1 MGDLDLDSTIEGG
14 GGHWQGTL
22 SEDWAIWGPCGGYV
36 ATFLLRAAGAH
47 SGLPR
52 PASLSCH
59 FLGVAEFAPVDLET
73 VTLRGGRRSESVRVR
88 MSQEGR
94 PIAEALVWVVDE
106 TEGLA
111 YDWTVRPDV
120 PPPRALPTVADLM
133 PEGDPP
139 FRFWDNLVW
148 TPIDWVPFDEWAATG
163 PHAPE
168 NQAWY
173 RFQPTP
179 AFTDRYVEAARVTIV
194 ADILGWPT
202 AHRAVPPEEDRRWMA
217 PNLDV
222 AVAFH
227 QDPAGSEYL
236 LVDATAPLATGGL
249 IGASGRVWSED
260 GRLLATTQQQMLS
273 RPVPPP

>member
-1 MGDLDLDSTIEGG
+1 
-14 GGHWQGTL
+14 
-22 SEDWAIWGPCGGYV
+22 
-36 ATFLLRAAGAH
+36 
-47 SGLPR
+47 
-52 PASLSCH
+52 
-59 FLGVAEFAPVDLET
+59 
-73 VTLRGGRRSESVRVR
+73 

-120 PPPRALPTVADLM
+120 PPPRALPTIADLM
-133 PEGDPP
+133 PEGDTP

-148 TPIDWVPFDEWAATG
+148 TPIDWVPFDEWIATG

-179 AFTDRYVEAARVTIV
+179 AFTDPYVEAARVTIV

-202 AHRAVPPEEDRRWMA
+202 AHQAVPPEEDRSWMA

-236 LVDATAPLATGGL
+236 LIDAMAPLATGGL
-249 IGASGRVWSED
+249 VGASGRVWSED